1 VSLAEVIFSAQPH
14 YYAQVNNIQNSGT
27 LLGAIDVTGAA
38 VPVPDFPSYRND
50 PSTAPGVPTGVTPF
64 STINAVSPF

>member
-1 VSLAEVIFSAQPH
+1 
-14 YYAQVNNIQNSGT
+14 

-50 PSTAPGVPTGVTPF
+50 PTAPGVPAGVTPF
-64 STINAVSPF
+64 STINAVSPDLYQQFIKETLITLTFEIVIA

>member
-1 VSLAEVIFSAQPH
+1 
-14 YYAQVNNIQNSGT
+14 

-50 PSTAPGVPTGVTPF
+50 PSTAPGVPAGVTPF
-64 STINAVSPF
+64 STINAVSPDFNVPTIYKERKHYTHFLEIVIA